1 MTRTTAQRRTF
12 GAVAAVVALLVLSAC
27 GGAASAGDVASAGGE
42 TNPAE
47 EDAEQEQVDEQAQAL
62 AFAQCMRDNGFDMDD
77 PGPGQEGLMSA
88 LQVAHGEHDQTT
100 VDEVFEAAFATCE
113 DLLPEFA
120 TQDHAQ
126 PDEEAMLALAECLRD
141 EGLDVP
147 DDLYSGGGMHDI
159 DRNELEAA
167 LEACRDVVDFGGH
180 R

>member
-1 MTRTTAQRRTF
+1 MTDPTVRLRTHGT
-12 GAVAAVVALLVLSAC
+12 VAAVVALFVLTAC
-27 GGAASAGDVASAGGE
+27 GDLDDSGVASAGGQA
-42 TNPAE
+42 NPAA
-47 EDAEQEQVDEQAQAL
+47 EDAEQESLDEEAQAL
-62 AFAQCMRDNGFDMDD
+62 GFAQCMRDNGFDMDD
-77 PGPGQEGLMSA
+77 PGPGQEGLMTA
-88 LQVAHGEHDQTT
+88 LRVAHGEHDQTT
-100 VDEVFEAAFATCE
+100 VDEVFNEAFAACE

-126 PDEEAMLALAECLRD
+126 PDEEAMLALAECLRE

-159 DRNELEAA
+159 DRDELEAA